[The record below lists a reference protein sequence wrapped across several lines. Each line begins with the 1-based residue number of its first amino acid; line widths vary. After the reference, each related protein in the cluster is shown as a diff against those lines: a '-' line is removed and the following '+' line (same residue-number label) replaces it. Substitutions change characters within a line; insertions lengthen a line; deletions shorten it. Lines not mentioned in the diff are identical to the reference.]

1 MLTAIIDPQ
10 SQFPG
15 HSPSF
20 GPLSS
25 GNVVN
30 IATIVSL
37 ATLNLLNV
45 LSHGDN
51 CGDDHQFSKKSARWH
66 VGPRLGGAITGS
78 N

>member
-51 CGDDHQFSKKSARWH
+51 CGDDH
-66 VGPRLGGAITGS
+66 
-78 N
+78 